1 MVAKHAAT
9 SVRIARRVK
18 IVSKVEM
25 SLPPKPAGPPPYIV
39 NVMSKLNNI
48 KSNINSIKSNI
59 NNLKSQVDNLSSDIN
74 EIKLLL
80 TEMLKTSKK

>member
-1 MVAKHAAT
+1 ML
-9 SVRIARRVK
+9 I
-18 IVSKVEM
+18 KVEGTNFVKDTETNALLM
-25 SLPPKPAGPPPYIV
+25 TGREALAQNEARKRLLAEKNAKNGD
-39 NVMSKLNNI
+39 
-48 KSNINSIKSNI
+48 I

>member
-1 MVAKHAAT
+1 ML
-9 SVRIARRVK
+9 I
-18 IVSKVEM
+18 KVEGTNFVKDTETNALLM
-25 SLPPKPAGPPPYIV
+25 TGQDALAQNEARKRLLAKT
-39 NVMSKLNNI
+39 NARNEDL
-48 KSNINSIKSNI
+48 